1 MCKRLRRH
9 NAGVVSAT
17 KNGTP
22 WILVLSE
29 AFLRRSEAIMRER
42 YFKTGRGRDEVDGI
56 DSRPVTP
63 APHLRIAVLLAC
75 ALLFR
80 STGASHA
87 QDAAPPTVDLQSRS
101 DEAAVPAATPSNPP
115 DVPELSKLDEAF
127 KQTSMG
133 KAADEYRLR
142 IELRRLQNLVGNDG
156 AVLAAKAAAESARTD
171 LEKRQRLRNYYNI
184 YCGRMRSLTS
194 SPETQAALEKFKAEH
209 LVLLNQPRIRHE
221 TDGALPAPAR
231 TRKQKSKKHPEP

>member
-29 AFLRRSEAIMRER
+29 TFLRRSEAIMRER

-87 QDAAPPTVDLQSRS
+87 QDAAPPSVDLQSRS
-101 DEAAVPAATPSNPP
+101 DEVAVPAATPSNPP

-171 LEKRQRLRNYYNI
+171 LEKRQRLRDYYNI

-209 LVLLNQPRIRHE
+209 LVLLNQPRVRHE

-231 TRKQKSKKHPEP
+231 TRKQKSKKKP

>member
-9 NAGVVSAT
+9 NAGVVNAT

-29 AFLRRSEAIMRER
+29 TFLRRSEAIMRER

-87 QDAAPPTVDLQSRS
+87 QDAAPPSVDLQSRS
-101 DEAAVPAATPSNPP
+101 DEVAVPAATPSNPP

-209 LVLLNQPRIRHE
+209 LVLLNQPRVRHE

-231 TRKQKSKKHPEP
+231 TRKQKSKKKP

>member
-9 NAGVVSAT
+9 NAGVVSTT

-29 AFLRRSEAIMRER
+29 TFLRRSEAIMRER

-87 QDAAPPTVDLQSRS
+87 QDAAPPSVDLQSRS
-101 DEAAVPAATPSNPP
+101 DEVAVPAATPSNPP

-171 LEKRQRLRNYYNI
+171 LEKRQRLRDYYNI
-184 YCGRMRSLTS
+184 YCVRMRSLTS

-209 LVLLNQPRIRHE
+209 LVLLNQPRVRHE

-231 TRKQKSKKHPEP
+231 TRKQKSKKKP